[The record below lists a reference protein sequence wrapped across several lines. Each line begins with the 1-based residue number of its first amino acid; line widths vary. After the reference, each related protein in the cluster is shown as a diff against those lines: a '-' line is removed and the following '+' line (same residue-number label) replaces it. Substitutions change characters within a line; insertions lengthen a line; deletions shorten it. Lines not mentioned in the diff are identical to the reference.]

1 MSLSNIKNIYE
12 KMININ
18 QINTDFWQRMA
29 LLTTASAEGF
39 EKRAIRMNSYYG
51 ETISDELANLS
62 KNCNLVDINKASLNV
77 VKKCTGEG
85 FRELRNAEQAVIV
98 TQDELWCWA
107 DLFLNAWVNLANSLS
122 PKPVTH

>member
-1 MSLSNIKNIYE
+1 MSLSNKKNIHE
-12 KMININ
+12 KMRNIN
-18 QINTDFWQRMA
+18 NMSADFWQRMA

-39 EKRAIRMNSYYG
+39 EKRAQRMNSYCG

-62 KNCNLVDINKASLNV
+62 KSCNFVDLNNASMSV
-77 VKKCTGEG
+77 VEKCTGEG

-107 DLFLNAWVNLANSLS
+107 GLFLNAWLNLADSLN
-122 PKPVTH
+122 PKAVTH